1 MTIVRSTPKGL
12 DFIRAGITKAVS
24 DLGQAHRTPRLMV
37 GPSSRTT
44 QPIDH
49 ANQSKLG
56 HIGGTHKHF
65 GSPRAR
71 PMGAS
76 TTELVWCSGEGKNI
90 TVALSRPVGQ

>member
-24 DLGQAHRTPRLMV
+24 DLGQAHRTPRLFDRDRCQWLAHK
-37 GPSSRTT
+37 SRTT

-56 HIGGTHKHF
+56 HIGGD
-65 GSPRAR
+65 P
-71 PMGAS
+71 
-76 TTELVWCSGEGKNI
+76 
-90 TVALSRPVGQ
+90 